1 MANSGEFRIHVES
14 ILEQNQSGYLH
25 QCLSSADNVP
35 LRVDMIRQIIEHS
48 PESVVHRNAAG
59 AYPIHLAC
67 ALGALEVVEYLVNVV
82 TTSPSFASNMGAIP
96 LHLAS
101 YHGHVEVC
109 KFLLTFDSTQ
119 VSVRTT
125 DGLLPEDTAKLGG
138 HEALVEMLAQ
148 IRLLQEERVQQDDSV
163 VEWSLSVQ
171 HSTEAAAGTSPLSG
185 LAKYLSPSKQ
195 STVVDTVEGEV
206 FVSDEHTRIESR
218 PISASIKTKFTLP
231 TPVQLELSITSEAPD
246 FRPAFS
252 VEYNQQQD
260 VLADEFQRASL
271 LENEGDHYH
280 GPGAKHG
287 NFDPPEL
294 QDSLMFNLSEEIVMV
309 DRHASNNNNTAL
321 SALPISGT
329 TKQQQ
334 ERDAVYFKEFIEGTT
349 VPKHSAFMFDAS
361 RKKPHTQPIH
371 SRPTTTGKTAYNA
384 NQPLNIVSNNYE
396 PRPTTANAAPPGTEN
411 TRLSGTVG
419 SPKHT
424 VFHTVPLHHEVS
436 VPGIIITSAAV
447 LQSSPNTKQRV
458 IRTPATSTHRPRQ
471 NPATSADTIGP
482 PHLNDSV
489 SVLSIDLQ
497 GLPDMRSDITP
508 PEQVY
513 TLCKPLR
520 PTSPRSP
527 RSGGPKKPSSA
538 RIMRSPEP
546 ATTTPTTAAIR
557 NKINKNDDR
566 EQGNMASGEPISKS
580 LAARRLQGKASP
592 PLRQS
597 AAPVA
602 VELPPVT
609 RDKVLSIKHRWS
621 QMRPVMLYS
630 DELDAAG
637 EEGSNKYSSN
647 VTRGAF
653 VPSKI
658 LRSKI
663 TAAELMSPSK
673 QSKIDLT
680 QMAQEAI
687 RIAEDPAFTPTI
699 QPVHYA
705 AADGHPN
712 SVKPQ
717 LVTAPAVPR
726 AQMYEMFASAVATKP
741 VHMQAPI
748 LHIIP
753 QAVVEEAQLEQLSL

>member
-1 MANSGEFRIHVES
+1 MV
-14 ILEQNQSGYLH
+14 
-25 QCLSSADNVP
+25 
-35 LRVDMIRQIIEHS
+35 RQIIEHS

-67 ALGALEVVEYLVNVV
+67 ALGGLDVVEYLVNVV
-82 TTSPSFASNMGAIP
+82 TTSTSFASDMGAIP
-96 LHLAS
+96 LHLAA
-101 YHGHVEVC
+101 YHGHEEVC
-109 KFLLTFDSTQ
+109 KFLLACNSAQ

-125 DGLLPEDTAKLGG
+125 DGLLPEDAAKLGG
-138 HEALVEMLAQ
+138 HEVLVEMLAQ
-148 IRLLQEERVQQDDSV
+148 IRQLQEERNQQDDSV
-163 VEWSLSVQ
+163 LEEKWSLSVQ
-171 HSTEAAAGTSPLSG
+171 HSLEAPGTSPLSG

-195 STVVDTVEGEV
+195 TGMMDTVDGEV
-206 FVSDEHTRIESR
+206 LVSDEHTKIESR

-231 TPVQLELSITSEAPD
+231 TPIQLELSISSEAPD

-252 VEYNQQQD
+252 VEYSQPQD
-260 VLADEFQRASL
+260 EMMDEFQRASL
-271 LENEGDHYH
+271 LEDEGERYH
-280 GPGAKHG
+280 GPGENHG
-287 NFDPPEL
+287 NFQPPEL
-294 QDSLMFNLSEEIVMV
+294 QDSLMFNLSEEIVLV
-309 DRHASNNNNTAL
+309 DRNMPNNTTL

-334 ERDAVYFKEFIEGTT
+334 ERDAVYFREFIEGTT
-349 VPKHSAFMFDAS
+349 NTVHKHSAFMFDAS
-361 RKKPHTQPIH
+361 RKKATTQPPH
-371 SRPTTTGKTAYNA
+371 SRPTTSSKAAYNP

-396 PRPTTANAAPPGTEN
+396 PRPTTASAAPPGGEN
-411 TRLSGTVG
+411 AKHTTGG

-458 IRTPATSTHRPRQ
+458 IRSPATTSSHRPRL
-471 NPATSADTIGP
+471 NPATPAHTNTGP

-497 GLPDMRSDITP
+497 GHPDMRSDITP

-520 PTSPRSP
+520 PTSPRTP
-527 RSGGPKKPSSA
+527 RSGGHKMPGSA
-538 RIMRSPEP
+538 RGMRTPDP
-546 ATTTPTTAAIR
+546 ATTTTPTAAPT
-557 NKINKNDDR
+557 NDKNKNKQIS
-566 EQGNMASGEPISKS
+566 QGEGTPASGEPISRS

-592 PLRQS
+592 QQRQS
-597 AAPVA
+597 AAPISVA

-609 RDKVLSIKHRWS
+609 RDKVLPIKHRWS
-621 QMRPVMLYS
+621 QIRPVVLYS
-630 DELDAAG
+630 DELDAAT
-637 EEGSNKYSSN
+637 EDSNKYPSN

-658 LRSKI
+658 LRAKI

-699 QPVHYA
+699 QPVHYP
-705 AADGHPN
+705 AADGN
-712 SVKPQ
+712 SNNVKPQ
-717 LVTAPAVPR
+717 HVPAPAVPR
-726 AQMYEMFASAVATKP
+726 AQMYEMFASPVATKP
-741 VHMQAPI
+741 VHNMQAPI

-753 QAVVEEAQLEQLSL
+753 QAVVEDTQLEQLSL